1 MKLAVAAC
9 IAIALSLG
17 SLTVRA
23 LVFSPRKQMVIAAP
37 AARAAPRPVDKR
49 ALASIDKRL
58 HRKLRRLA
66 RASEK

>member
-1 MKLAVAAC
+1 MKLAVAAAV
-9 IAIALSLG
+9 AIALCLG

-23 LVFSPRKQMVIAAP
+23 LVFSARRAPAAAVP
-37 AARAAPRPVDKR
+37 AARAAPRAVDKR
-49 ALASIDKRL
+49 ALAAIDQRL